1 MTRIADAKTDAAR
14 KAVAKQVLKLRRAGV
29 AWDGA
34 DGIVAQGFVSG
45 APQGRALL
53 RKYGLADTGT
63 GIAKSYDRA
72 AYGLK
77 GSRKPAAKKPATRK
91 AAAKPAAKRTRKAAK

>member
-1 MTRIADAKTDAAR
+1 MTRIADAKTDAQR
-14 KAVAKQVLKLRRAGV
+14 KAVAKAILKLRRAGV

-34 DGIVAQGFVSG
+34 EGIVAQGYVSG

-53 RKYGLADTGT
+53 RKYELADTGT
-63 GIAKSYDRA
+63 GIARSYDRA

-77 GSRKPAAKKPATRK
+77 GSRKAPAKTTRK